1 MSFTADAHCSHP
13 ESEPLYGGL
22 LTQCRACGLVSTAS
36 EPTFDYREAYFTA
49 QGQGGYD
56 FDSPFAQAFDA
67 ARFQAELRRQE
78 ATGLEKSV
86 LDVGCAT
93 GSYLVHA
100 QRRGWAVAG
109 AELSE
114 YARGVASKR
123 LGVPIHGALDQLP
136 AGVRYPLVTLHH
148 VLEHIPGPLAFL
160 RDQIRPRVGTRLLLE
175 VPNFEALASQV
186 HGPHWRDLRPDQHL
200 NHFTRRTLPPLVEEA
215 GFRVL
220 AAYTLWEPLWSL
232 RTGADLLGLLPGL
245 VRAPR
250 HGAPQ
255 PLPPASV
262 SNVEDFTAPRGAR
275 RVAVEASR
283 LLFRPLVAGLE
294 AAGLGDR
301 LVVEAE
307 PTDVA
312 PAGRAG

>member
-1 MSFTADAHCSHP
+1 MSFTADALCAHP
-13 ESEPLYGGL
+13 TSEPLYGGL
-22 LTQCRACGLVSTAS
+22 LTQCPACGLVSTAA

-56 FDSPFAQAFDA
+56 FDSPFAQAYDA

-78 ATGLEKSV
+78 ATGLERSV
-86 LDVGCAT
+86 LDIGCAT

-114 YARGVASKR
+114 YARDVASKR
-123 LGVPIHGALDQLP
+123 LGVPVHGALDQLP

-160 RDQIRPRVGTRLLLE
+160 RDQVRPRVGRRLLLE
-175 VPNFEALASQV
+175 VPNFEALASRV
-186 HGPHWRDLRPDQHL
+186 HGPRWRDLRPDQHL
-200 NHFTRRTLPPLVEEA
+200 HHFTRKTLPPLVEQA

-220 AAYTLWEPLWSL
+220 ATYTLWEPLWSL
-232 RTGADLLGLLPGL
+232 RTGLDLLGLLPGL
-245 VRAPR
+245 VRPPQ
-250 HGAPQ
+250 HGAPA
-255 PLPPASV
+255 PLPPANV
-262 SNVEDFTAPRGAR
+262 SDVERYTEPRGAKGL
-275 RVAVEASR
+275 AVNASR

-294 AAGLGDR
+294 AAGRGDR

-307 PTDVA
+307 PTSVES
-312 PAGRAG
+312 AGRAG